1 MQKMNR
7 IKIGNQ
13 VQEFKTKLANAIDS
27 VQNHGFFFCVLNPTN
42 TFQNEQKLSICCQS
56 DQEDLLLLTSGSGS
70 FLLNKYFFPTHMN
83 RRCLDHNHIHIQ

>member
-27 VQNHGFFFCVLNPTN
+27 VQNHGLFFLCIEPYKHIPKRAKIIHL
-42 TFQNEQKLSICCQS
+42 LSV
-56 DQEDLLLLTSGSGS
+56 
-70 FLLNKYFFPTHMN
+70 
-83 RRCLDHNHIHIQ
+83 